1 MGKNSYNLKIYCTMK
16 STLTLKQTL
25 KVLACGDEGL
35 PCGRESES
43 ALEQPDGTFHP
54 PTPVTAREPQT

>member
-1 MGKNSYNLKIYCTMK
+1 MK

-25 KVLACGDEGL
+25 RVLACGDKPATWRGV
-35 PCGRESES
+35 GGS

-54 PTPVTAREPQT
+54 PTPVSAQEPQT

>member
-1 MGKNSYNLKIYCTMK
+1 MK

-54 PTPVTAREPQT
+54 PTPVTARKPQT